1 LIEFRSVSYQ
11 TDIILDML
19 KTRPIRIQTTRLK
32 NRIIAWIA
40 VRVSCEG
47 SSPYIFQEGDMN
59 V

>member
-1 LIEFRSVSYQ
+1 
-11 TDIILDML
+11 ML